1 MPKNGFTNVPVYST
15 KYSTCFW
22 CFHYRI
28 NKIRHSPNLAP
39 LFSDCESSTHTH
51 TNAFYNVN
59 TIQDL
64 GKKKKKGKW
73 KDRQHKYNHLNYP
86 QLYSQRM
93 NHIHS
98 TNIVYKNKLHR
109 FFKKQTQVWKKSS
122 SLLWLWSTMFSQCVR
137 ICMHDCVR
145 VFKLNAVK
153 FHISVH
159 LHLNLPFLT
168 ARINMNAWISTVKLS
183 LQRGIFLL
191 PFVRLHN
198 PTGKKQLINTHKLTE
213 LCCSWTRGFSC
224 LLSLNRAATVTS
236 GWRAPFL
243 FFFFFFLNKC

>member
-1 MPKNGFTNVPVYST
+1 
-15 KYSTCFW
+15 
-22 CFHYRI
+22 
-28 NKIRHSPNLAP
+28 
-39 LFSDCESSTHTH
+39 
-51 TNAFYNVN
+51 
-59 TIQDL
+59 
-64 GKKKKKGKW
+64 
-73 KDRQHKYNHLNYP
+73 
-86 QLYSQRM
+86 
-93 NHIHS
+93 
-98 TNIVYKNKLHR
+98 
-109 FFKKQTQVWKKSS
+109 
-122 SLLWLWSTMFSQCVR
+122 
-137 ICMHDCVR
+137 MHDCVR

-198 PTGKKQLINTHKLTE
+198 PTGKKQLINTRKLTE

-236 GWRAPFL
+236 G
-243 FFFFFFLNKC
+243 